1 MFHRLRESLSSHNLA
16 VIIVL
21 AFSVDYVHS
30 LGVLLYRGRAGLSHH
45 LNPSILSLLSLYMV
59 PPFGPSAMLSRLRIF
74 GSMSSLCG
82 VILARVRNQSGTIV
96 FSLSP
101 ADECFS
107 PSLMASI
114 SGAFSRRFLSS
125 GDEM

>member
-21 AFSVDYVHS
+21 AFSVDYIHWECCCIVAVRAFLTISIHLS
-30 LGVLLYRGRAGLSHH
+30 CLY
-45 LNPSILSLLSLYMV
+45 SLYMV